1 MRSSVGAEMMIMV
14 IMMMGDDQDLGL
26 DPVQRRS
33 VFSPCCVQMCS
44 IVYSVYSCTARR
56 RQGQCGVCS
65 QSQLGGSA
73 ERSEESDMRVTRGDN
88 SDTEPGET
96 KEHCAG
102 PSSEYKLM

>member
-56 RQGQCGVCS
+56 QRTMRSVQSVTAGRQRRE
-65 QSQLGGSA
+65 
-73 ERSEESDMRVTRGDN
+73 ER
-88 SDTEPGET
+88 GE
-96 KEHCAG
+96 
-102 PSSEYKLM
+102 